1 MKIKENAKSDFLE
14 MIFKSWTW
22 ARLTD
27 QEKVKFVDLIN
38 NDNYN
43 ISGNYL
49 QRYNAYNFGYFAFL
63 QGLGYKPTGWR
74 EAVNG

>member
-1 MKIKENAKSDFLE
+1 MKIKENAKSDFLK

-27 QEKVKFVDLIN
+27 QEKVKFVDLIS